1 MTPFKQNKP
10 HEKRTRPEGRQAGH
24 LQLRGKG
31 EAIAKQKAQRSGGR
45 PCTTRL
51 SKHWTRRGR
60 QPVAVLES
68 AQQRECPVRALP
80 FIGMDLRPDAMPP
93 QSSHHSCHGPN
104 STPGLPGHVPT
115 PVAKNKGAKTPL
127 PQPMPPP
134 HLRRPWLWRAT
145 GHSHRSKRGSARAP
159 DAAAPR
165 RRCREPTEASVTLR
179 PCRPEASNQHAA
191 NTTPLS
197 QRCTPPKATTQICGC
212 VSGAM
217 RVGNVVRDQTGRV
230 LQ

>member
-10 HEKRTRPEGRQAGH
+10 HEKRTRAEGGHAGH
-24 LQLRGKG
+24 LRLRGKG

-104 STPGLPGHVPT
+104 STAGCLVMFPLQWQKQGGKDPT
-115 PVAKNKGAKTPL
+115 PTANQCRRLTSVSHGCGGQLTICTGA
-127 PQPMPPP
+127 
-134 HLRRPWLWRAT
+134 
-145 GHSHRSKRGSARAP
+145 SEEARARRTLRHHG
-159 DAAAPR
+159 AAA
-165 RRCREPTEASVTLR
+165 ASPLR
-179 PCRPEASNQHAA
+179 PP
-191 NTTPLS
+191 
-197 QRCTPPKATTQICGC
+197 
-212 VSGAM
+212 
-217 RVGNVVRDQTGRV
+217 
-230 LQ
+230 

>member
-10 HEKRTRPEGRQAGH
+10 HEKRTRAEGGQAGH
-24 LQLRGKG
+24 LRLRGKG

-134 HLRRPWLWRAT
+134 HLRAEGGQLAIRT
-145 GHSHRSKRGSARAP
+145 GASEEARARRTLRHRG
-159 DAAAPR
+159 AAA
-165 RRCREPTEASVTLR
+165 ASPLR
-179 PCRPEASNQHAA
+179 PP
-191 NTTPLS
+191 
-197 QRCTPPKATTQICGC
+197 
-212 VSGAM
+212 
-217 RVGNVVRDQTGRV
+217 
-230 LQ
+230 